1 MIDNLSQDI
10 RQALRVIRRSPLA
23 TAVSVLTLALGI
35 GAVTMALGASG
46 GTVRQMILRQGVAL
60 VAGGVFIGALAA
72 LALGRFLE
80 SMLYG
85 VSPVD
90 PLTYTGV
97 IVVLA
102 AVALLA
108 SWIPAARATRVEPVA
123 ALREE

>member
-108 SWIPAARATRVEPVA
+108 SWIPAARATRVQPVA

>member
-1 MIDNLSQDI
+1 VIDNLSQDI

-108 SWIPAARATRVEPVA
+108 SWIPAARATRVQPVA